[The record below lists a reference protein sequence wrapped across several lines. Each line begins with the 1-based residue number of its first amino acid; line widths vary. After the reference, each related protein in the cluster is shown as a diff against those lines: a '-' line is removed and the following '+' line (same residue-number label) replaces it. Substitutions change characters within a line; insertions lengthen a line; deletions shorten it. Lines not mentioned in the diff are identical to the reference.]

1 MLPSCSTTI
10 MLHELGITPEL
21 LITQIVGF
29 IIFLYLLHVLFS
41 KPLFGFLD
49 QRRADIQESYDQLD
63 RDRESMEDAK
73 RQYQERLAGIEAEA
87 REKIQAAIVEA
98 QELRAT
104 MIAEAQKQADA
115 IMERGRADTER
126 ERQKAF
132 LETRQQMVNLAVA
145 AAGKVIGETLN
156 DARHTKLVDD
166 FIANVGTGAFT
177 ASHRGTSGSTGV
189 SNA

>member
-1 MLPSCSTTI
+1 MNALQA
-10 MLHELGITPEL
+10 LGVDWNL
-21 LITQIVGF
+21 LVTQIVGF
-29 IIFLYLLHVLFS
+29 FIFAWLFLRLV
-41 KPLFGFLD
+41 KNPVVGILD
-49 QRRADIQESYDQLD
+49 QRRADIQETYDQLD
-63 RDRESMEDAK
+63 RDRESMEDVR
-73 RQYQERLAGIEAEA
+73 RQYEQRLAGIEAEA
-87 REKIQAAIVEA
+87 REKIQAAIAEA